1 MDKEKQ
7 ELYLSEI
14 FLETLNGDFS
24 LKAVLKAL
32 KKCDEKVNQR
42 AGVCGRVR
50 KLMEQKFGVS
60 EITLKVPRN
69 MRQEF
74 WDFWDVYGEFD
85 YMLIPGMKRKYL
97 ILQMN

>member
-1 MDKEKQ
+1 MDEEKQ

-32 KKCDEKVNQR
+32 KKCDERVSKR
-42 AGVCGRVR
+42 TGVYGRVR
-50 KLMEQKFGVS
+50 KCMKQRFG
-60 EITLKVPRN
+60 IYGRNLQVPRN
-69 MRQEF
+69 MQQEF

-85 YMLIPGMKRKYL
+85 DMLTPGMKRKYL

>member
-32 KKCDEKVNQR
+32 KKCDEKVTQR
-42 AGVCGRVR
+42 TGVYGRVR
-50 KLMEQKFGVS
+50 KFMEQKFGVF
-60 EITLKVPRN
+60 EVNLKVPRN

-85 YMLIPGMKRKYL
+85 DMLTPGMKRKYL